1 MNIVDLWT
9 SSSQCHMEV
18 IIKQSWQKSLNILG
32 SINCTKQYESSK
44 PGDLT
49 SQQEAKW
56 ARVWFEV

>member
-1 MNIVDLWT
+1 
-9 SSSQCHMEV
+9 MEV